1 MIRSNDVSETFEF
14 LVIPAPGGVHI
25 SLHPMRFRRCGEP
38 ESQVR
43 QRGVIVACDN
53 LSVTVR
59 SEKMQRLAPVV
70 EVPIDN
76 NHPFVQPAL
85 RTLQAS
91 VHEEVMGAG
100 IVVSDGT
107 YPNSAMT
114 FRTARA
120 VSCATRGWSFMTR
133 ETVDGETP
141 AFWATSIIDIKN
153 HPFRQYYDCKIRPNM
168 HSCAVILQR
177 CSSAAT

>member
-1 MIRSNDVSETFEF
+1 MIRSNDVSETFEL
-14 LVIPAPGGVHI
+14 LVVPAPGGVHI

-76 NHPFVQPAL
+76 NHPFVQSAP

-91 VHEEVMGAG
+91 VHEEVMRAG
-100 IVVSDGT
+100 IVVWIKHV
-107 YPNSAMT
+107 
-114 FRTARA
+114 TA
-120 VSCATRGWSFMTR
+120 
-133 ETVDGETP
+133 
-141 AFWATSIIDIKN
+141 
-153 HPFRQYYDCKIRPNM
+153 HIRPRVLSDKLNAQALM
-168 HSCAVILQR
+168 R
-177 CSSAAT
+177 SAGKPART